1 MNPKTIIIFA
11 VLALAGA
18 VLFVLV
24 RPKIGEIQALRGEFE
39 NKQSD
44 AQTIEQRIQTTKKAI
59 AQFDSVSGSDIGM
72 VESALPD
79 ESDLP
84 NLFILTHNLISSS
97 GLIGEDI
104 EIKEE
109 DGGFGISVALHGSY
123 GSFKQF
129 LLEVEKSLRIFDVE
143 SIVFSSVG
151 TKSPGMDILTFK
163 VRMKTWLY

>member
-1 MNPKTIIIFA
+1 
-11 VLALAGA
+11 
-18 VLFVLV
+18 
-24 RPKIGEIQALRGEFE
+24 
-39 NKQSD
+39 
-44 AQTIEQRIQTTKKAI
+44 
-59 AQFDSVSGSDIGM
+59 M

-97 GLIGEDI
+97 SLIGEDI

-129 LLEVEKSLRIFDVE
+129 LLEAEKSLRIFDVE

-151 TKSPGMDILTFK
+151 AKSSGTDILTFK
-163 VRMKTWLY
+163 VSMKTWLH

>member
-1 MNPKTIIIFA
+1 MNPKTITVLA
-11 VLALAGA
+11 VIALAGV

-39 NKQSD
+39 SKQSD
-44 AQTIEQRIQTTKKAI
+44 AQIIEQRIQTTKKAI
-59 AQFDSVSGSDIGM
+59 AQFDSVSGSDIDM

-84 NLFILTHNLISSS
+84 NLFILTHN
-97 GLIGEDI
+97 
-104 EIKEE
+104 
-109 DGGFGISVALHGSY
+109 VALHGSY

-129 LLEVEKSLRIFDVE
+129 LREVEKSLRILDVE